1 MANIN
6 DFKATFAGGVR
17 PNLFRVNIFNTAGV
31 QLYNSTCAWGK

>member
-17 PNLFRVNIFNTAGV
+17 PNLFRVNIYNTALGI
-31 QLYNSTCAWGK
+31 QLYKT